1 MTFYARVTLLKSHEL
16 LNSIWNISYV
26 TYDMMQLRKWPIYV
40 KTPFHHVKTSM
51 TIVDWFLYLMKV
63 KHFIKQNFIKISHFI
78 NENSSKM
85 KISEF
90 LFICMVYAAQWQPNS
105 ESSPHTGTM
114 IGNSATITL
123 EENLLLKTQ
132 NKSKRQHRHELEK
145 WQMWCY
151 SLLV

>member
-1 MTFYARVTLLKSHEL
+1 MTHLCQNSVPSCQNVDDDCRLVFVFNESETLHKTKFHQNKSFY
-16 LNSIWNISYV
+16 
-26 TYDMMQLRKWPIYV
+26 D
-40 KTPFHHVKTSM
+40 
-51 TIVDWFLYLMKV
+51 
-63 KHFIKQNFIKISHFI
+63 KIFI

-85 KISEF
+85 KLSDF
-90 LFICMVYAAQWQPNS
+90 LFIFMVYAAQWQPNS
-105 ESSPHTGTM
+105 ESSSHTGTM

-123 EENLLLKTQ
+123 EENLLLRTQ